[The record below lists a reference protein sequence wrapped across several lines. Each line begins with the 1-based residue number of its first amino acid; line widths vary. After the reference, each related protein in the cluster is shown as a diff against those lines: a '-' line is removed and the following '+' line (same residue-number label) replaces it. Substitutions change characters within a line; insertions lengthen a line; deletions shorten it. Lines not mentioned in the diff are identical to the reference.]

1 MSKEKQWQIFCF
13 HCCYLFSKWRTNR
26 FTCFIFFEKDGITS
40 VPTAV
45 LYFALSHWFLLI
57 LGHGGNQVSPR
68 TRNASIYVTSSRQF
82 SFAMMRRPKRSMI
95 KRMFQIS
102 LILLTIMAFGTFVMS
117 AIMRN
122 VRSNSIKSEPTAN
135 KIVINMVRPAA
146 GTLQQQASTDEAWT
160 WWMVVKWNL

>member
-1 MSKEKQWQIFCF
+1 
-13 HCCYLFSKWRTNR
+13 
-26 FTCFIFFEKDGITS
+26 
-40 VPTAV
+40 
-45 LYFALSHWFLLI
+45 
-57 LGHGGNQVSPR
+57 
-68 TRNASIYVTSSRQF
+68 
-82 SFAMMRRPKRSMI
+82 MI

-146 GTLQQQASTDEAWT
+146 GTLQQQASTDEA
-160 WWMVVKWNL
+160 